1 MEQVRHARIPV
12 HLNAVLIGEKTVPK
26 GCKVRNVSNH
36 GLLLQCDA
44 DGRIQTFRD
53 GDPVDIH
60 LLFHRPDG
68 TKYQTITATVRHVD
82 AHGIGVEFCQP
93 DAELV
98 KLIESYRIDETQSIE
113 ATITHHRKASG
124 PGRPATVVP
133 HPASGASANAERR
146 LPIEDANGRRLYY
159 IGLLSLAIV
168 AGILT
173 AGYALTMGL
182 GSRLTALETLIRT
195 HDVEL
200 TRFQSQLLAH
210 GSVDGVTDKRK
221 TPVKSVG
228 SVSNIEHERPAIAPL
243 QQSAPAIPSMA
254 ETADI
259 SGNNEEAAGS
269 PSSRLSN
276 EEETTAAMIS
286 KPAGL
291 ADQGAA
297 SVSVEDQDAEKH
309 GPWVINLLSSPNKS
323 DADRFAEKARK
334 QGVPVEQ
341 SNIRLKGREYFRVQL
356 TGFLTEK
363 QAGETA
369 GPVKERLRL
378 KDVWIF
384 KL

>member
-26 GCKVRNVSNH
+26 GCKVRNVSKH

-53 GDPVDIH
+53 SDHVDIH

-82 AHGIGVEFCQP
+82 ANGIGVEFCQP

-98 KLIESYRIDETQSIE
+98 KLIESYRIEETQGIE
-113 ATITHHRKASG
+113 ATITYHRKASG
-124 PGRPATVVP
+124 PGRPATVVT
-133 HPASGASANAERR
+133 HPAYRVSANAEQR
-146 LPIEDANGRRLYY
+146 LPTGDAGGRRLYY
-159 IGLLSLAIV
+159 LGLLSLVIAVGVI
-168 AGILT
+168 T
-173 AGYALTMGL
+173 AGFMLTFGL
-182 GSRLTALETLIRT
+182 DSRLTALETLIRAR
-195 HDVEL
+195 DVEQ
-200 TRFQSQLLAH
+200 TRSQSQYLAH
-210 GSVDGVTDKRK
+210 GNPGGATDTRM
-221 TPVKSVG
+221 TPVKSLG
-228 SVSNIEHERPAIAPL
+228 SGSSTEHEPPAIAR
-243 QQSAPAIPSMA
+243 QQQRAPAAPPMA

-259 SGNNEEAAGS
+259 SGNYEEAASS
-269 PSSRLSN
+269 PSVSQPN
-276 EEETTAAMIS
+276 EEEITAATITEH
-286 KPAGL
+286 AGL
-291 ADQGAA
+291 ADQN
-297 SVSVEDQDAEKH
+297 AEKH

-323 DADRFAEKARK
+323 DADLFAEKARK
-334 QGVPVEQ
+334 QGIQVEQ
-341 SNIRLKGREYFRVQL
+341 SSITLKGREYFLVQL

-363 QAGETA
+363 QAGESA